1 MHLNDPRHEL
11 TWCPRSRHRKHLPR
25 AQRLKARLW
34 SRPSRSGDNGAR
46 LRRQPRPTWV
56 HPSSSS
62 KAAAAAERP
71 RHGSAITCSES
82 ETVPLEEAN
91 GEANSSPSWSST
103 EHAPAEIGPPEAAG
117 GSDKNPRP
125 SINTAGS
132 DEASK
137 VLGAAGSVQGLV
149 LRTKG

>member
-1 MHLNDPRHEL
+1 
-11 TWCPRSRHRKHLPR
+11 
-25 AQRLKARLW
+25 
-34 SRPSRSGDNGAR
+34 
-46 LRRQPRPTWV
+46 
-56 HPSSSS
+56 
-62 KAAAAAERP
+62 
-71 RHGSAITCSES
+71 
-82 ETVPLEEAN
+82 LEEAN
-91 GEANSSPSWSST
+91 GEAKSSPSWSST

-137 VLGAAGSVQGLV
+137 VLVAAGGVQGLV